1 MATIHDV
8 AKKSG
13 YSVSTVSRVLNSK
26 NHVSDSA
33 RQQIEAAIQALDYV
47 PNEIARD
54 LSHGKNNTIGVILPH
69 TQHPYFTEILNGVID
84 KAFATRYRVVIL
96 PSEYDETIEVE
107 YLEQLRRKAFDAII
121 FTSRGISLEKLAEY
135 TKYGPIV
142 CCENP
147 QRSDLLAVYSN
158 RRPAYIEAFLW
169 LKNQGITNITIL
181 LSREYES
188 SATSQVVLDTYF
200 EVFDAYP
207 ESSKIISGV
216 TTYED
221 GVRVGKERLVND
233 ESIECIFAN
242 VDNVAAGVRSVY
254 LKNGQK
260 VPLLLGQEN
269 QLSGQLLNISTI
281 DHHLKA
287 IGHRCFDVATQTTD
301 QKQFAFQSKFILRE

>member
-1 MATIHDV
+1 MTTIHDV

-33 RQQIEAAIQALDYV
+33 RQQIEAAIRALDYV

-54 LSHGKNNTIGVILPH
+54 LSHGKNHTIGLILPH

-84 KAFATRYRVVIL
+84 RAFATKYRVVIL
-96 PSEYDETIEVE
+96 PSEYDEAIEIE

-121 FTSRGISLEKLAEY
+121 FTSRGISLDKLAEY

-158 RRPAYIEAFLW
+158 RRPAYIEAFSW
-169 LKNQGITNITIL
+169 LKNQGIEKIIIL
-181 LSREYES
+181 LSREYEA
-188 SATSQVVLDTYF
+188 SATSQVVLDTYC
-200 EVFDAYP
+200 EVFGAYP
-207 ESSKIISGV
+207 DSSEVISGI

-221 GVRVGKERLVND
+221 GVRVGEERLVQD
-233 ESIECIFAN
+233 GTIECIFAN
-242 VDNVAAGVRSVY
+242 VDNVAAGVQSVY
-254 LKNGQK
+254 LKKGQE

-269 QLSGQLLNISTI
+269 QLSGQLLNIPTI

-287 IGHRCFDVATQTTD
+287 IGHRCFDVATQITN
-301 QKQFAFQSKFILRE
+301 QKQFVFQSKFILRK